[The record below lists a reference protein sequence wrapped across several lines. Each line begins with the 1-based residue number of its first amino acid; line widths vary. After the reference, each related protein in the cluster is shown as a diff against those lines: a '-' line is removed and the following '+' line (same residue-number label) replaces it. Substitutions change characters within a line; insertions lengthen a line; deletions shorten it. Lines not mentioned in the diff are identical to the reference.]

1 MQDERG
7 RFVVAAGQ
15 NDQAPHP
22 DRGIWRFV
30 TLLGNAQPRLLGISL
45 SSFVAGERSPP
56 LFWAGAQVGDVSLG
70 RDWL

>member
-22 DRGIWRFV
+22 E
-30 TLLGNAQPRLLGISL
+30 S
-45 SSFVAGERSPP
+45 
-56 LFWAGAQVGDVSLG
+56 
-70 RDWL
+70 RDMALCDFIKEIVQAA